1 MSVLNRRQFER
12 LQLTEEAFATSSGRR
27 LGRISQAGGGGMLIR
42 CEADSG
48 RAALPVGQKVRIEIV
63 EPTAS
68 TTHTI
73 DVIVRYHT
81 GSGVGVEFV
90 TGEEA

>member
-1 MSVLNRRQFER
+1 MAVLNRRQFER
-12 LQLTEEAFATSSGRR
+12 LQLTEDAFASTEGQR
-27 LGRISQAGGGGMLIR
+27 LGKIFQAGGGGMLIR
-42 CEADSG
+42 GVPEQG
-48 RAALPVGQKVRIEIV
+48 RAGLPVGRKVRIEIV

-73 DVIVRYHT
+73 DVVVRYHH
-81 GSGVGVEFV
+81 GDAVGVEFV